1 MDAHQE
7 NDVNQD
13 IVSPEVPEADVSEQ
27 VEQTQEPVS
36 PREEDPQEKNWREAR
51 QALKELRRQNEELR
65 QHITQ
70 LSQPKEEDPEE
81 ELAEDDWVTV
91 KGLKKTI
98 SDLEER
104 FHKRESENVIERL
117 RGKYSDFDDVVS
129 EENIAYLKQHDPE
142 LAESIEHL
150 KHDPYRQ
157 GIAAYKMLKKTDYYL
172 NRNSMQDKAKA
183 IENGKKPVSVNAV
196 KKAGAL
202 SEANK
207 FDRGLT
213 PELRKQLWQE
223 MQEVRKRA

>member
-1 MDAHQE
+1 MHATEE

-13 IVSPEVPEADVSEQ
+13 LVSPEQQEVDVSEQ
-27 VEQTQEPVS
+27 VEQTQYPPV
-36 PREEDPQEKNWREAR
+36 PEEDPQERNWREAR

-65 QHITQ
+65 QHLTQ
-70 LSQPKEEDPEE
+70 LNQPKAEENPEE

-98 SDLEER
+98 SQLEEK
-104 FHKRESENVIERL
+104 FQKRESETVIDRL

-129 EENIAYLKQHDPE
+129 EENIAYLKQNDPE

-150 KHDPYRQ
+150 RNDPYRQ
-157 GIAAYKMLKKTDYYL
+157 GIAAYKLLKKTDYYL
-172 NRNSMQDKAKA
+172 DRQSMQDKAKA
-183 IENGKKPVSVNAV
+183 VENGKKPVSVNAV
-196 KKAGAL
+196 KKGGAL

-223 MQEVRKRA
+223 MQQARKGS